1 MGVISNILDG
11 KSVSCHDL
19 PPKGMI
25 FGASE
30 GMRGLLQIVEQV
42 ASASVPIVILG
53 EKGTG
58 KETLARFIHSCS
70 PGSNAPF
77 LKLSPQFRDGRAID
91 EVAFRLEDP
100 SAGAQDGFAGEPDL
114 EGPPCTLFVEEVS
127 GVSQDRQLELLQLVR
142 GSRSLISMDGMDI
155 PIAPRVIGTSTQD
168 LDQEVAA
175 GRLREDL
182 YSLLS
187 VVTLRLS
194 PLRERKEDIPQL
206 ACYFWQVYNDRF
218 GCQSP
223 IPSLQLVRRLQE
235 HAWPGNIRELENVMK
250 RYVVLGADG
259 IEGIGSSAQLQR
271 PVAAAPPARRS
282 VSLKQ
287 VTREATQALE
297 RKIILRTLQ
306 ETQWNR
312 RQTAR
317 ALKIS
322 YRALLYK
329 IKEAGLLPEQT
340 RNEVE
345 LSGANSQKSDRR
357 VA

>member
-1 MGVISNILDG
+1 MGVISNILEG

-19 PPKGMI
+19 PPKEMI

-42 ASASVPIVILG
+42 ASAGVPIVILG

-70 PGSNAPF
+70 PGAKAPF
-77 LKLSPQFRDGRAID
+77 LKLSHQFRDGRAND
-91 EVAFRLEDP
+91 DMAFRLEEP
-100 SAGAQDGFAGEPDL
+100 SVGARDGFACEGGL

-127 GVSQDRQLELLQLVR
+127 GVSQDRQLELLQLIR
-142 GSRSLISMDGMDI
+142 GSRPLISMDGADI
-155 PIAPRVIGTSTQD
+155 PVELRVIGTSTQD
-168 LDQEVAA
+168 LEQDVAA

-187 VVTLRLS
+187 VVRLRLS
-194 PLRERKEDIPQL
+194 PLRDRKEDIPQL
-206 ACYFWQVYNDRF
+206 AYYFWQVYSDRF

-223 IPSLQLVRRLQE
+223 APSLQLVRRLQE

-250 RYVVLGADG
+250 RYVVLGAEG
-259 IEGIGSSAQLQR
+259 IEGLGSSPQLQR
-271 PVAAAPPARRS
+271 PVAPALPARRS

-287 VTREATQALE
+287 VTREATHALE
-297 RKIILRTLQ
+297 RKIILKTLQ

-317 ALKIS
+317 ALNIS

-329 IKEAGLLPEQT
+329 IKEAGLLPE
-340 RNEVE
+340 RPADDVE
-345 LSGANSQKSDRR
+345 LSGVGGEKSDRR

>member
-1 MGVISNILDG
+1 MGAISNILDG

-19 PPKGMI
+19 PPKEMI

-30 GMRGLLQIVEQV
+30 GMRGLLKIVEQV
-42 ASASVPIVILG
+42 ATASVPIVILG

-70 PGSNAPF
+70 PGANAPF
-77 LKLSPQFRDGRAID
+77 LKLSPPFRSGCAMD
-91 EVAFRLEDP
+91 EVAFRLED
-100 SAGAQDGFAGEPDL
+100 SLVGSQDSFPCERDL

-127 GVSQDRQLELLQLVR
+127 GVSQDRQLELLKLIR
-142 GSRSLISMDGMDI
+142 GCRPLISMDGADI
-155 PIAPRVIGTSTQD
+155 PVEFRVIGTSTQD
-168 LDQEVAA
+168 LDQEAAA

-187 VVTLRLS
+187 VVRLRLS

-206 ACYFWQVYNDRF
+206 AYYFWQVYSDRF

-223 IPSLQLVRRLQE
+223 APGLQLVRRLQE
-235 HAWPGNIRELENVMK
+235 HDWPGNIRELENVLK
-250 RYVVLGADG
+250 RYVVLGV
-259 IEGIGSSAQLQR
+259 EGIGDIGSSSQLQR
-271 PVAAAPPARRS
+271 PVALAPQARRF

-340 RNEVE
+340 RDEVD
-345 LSGANSQKSDRR
+345 LSGATSQKPDRR